1 MLAFLVAASLSSGN
15 ALASEPL
22 EPQVRVHAGG
32 SWVGGPSPFGATLGA
47 DARITRILAMDVS
60 AFLSPMAIAED
71 EYAYQNE
78 EADYYHLRHGIFFD
92 PGIRIPHAQPRNW
105 AWDLFLRG
113 GSGVVWFAD
122 TNPDAYGLD
131 GEEHAV
137 TPGIGGLAGADAFV
151 RFGKFGVRIAGR
163 AWFYEA
169 QHPRPTIPEFLIQ
182 PQFTTEL
189 LWQF

>member
-1 MLAFLVAASLSSGN
+1 MVPAILSLVMLCGEVFAT
-15 ALASEPL
+15 EPL

-47 DARITRILAMDVS
+47 DARITRILAMDLS
-60 AFLSPMAIAED
+60 AFLTPVKIDEA
-71 EYAYQNE
+71 EYAYE
-78 EADYYHLRHGIFFD
+78 SVEADYYHLRHGIYFD
-92 PGIRIPHAQPRNW
+92 PGIRIPHPQPRTW

-131 GEEHAV
+131 GEEHAI
-137 TPGIGGLAGADAFV
+137 TAAIAGLAGADAFV

-169 QHPRPTIPEFLIQ
+169 QHPRPTLPEFMIQ
-182 PQFTTEL
+182 PQATVEA